1 MDRAKNPFSPGAG
14 TPPPEMAGRHDVL
27 NNALIALERVKNGR
41 AEKSMILVGLR
52 GVGKTVLLGEIQH
65 LAENQNYKVA
75 FIEAHESR
83 QKKTLPELLI
93 PHLRRILFALDRGV
107 MISEKAKKA
116 LRVFKSFMTAFK
128 LKTGDLELS
137 IDMDA
142 ETGEADS
149 GDLEA
154 DLASLFIVA
163 GEAAKDR
170 KTAIAIIIDELQYLD
185 EKELSAIIMATHRVS
200 QKSLPLI
207 LIGAGLP
214 QLVGKAGHSK
224 SYAERLFSFPE
235 IGALTK
241 EDTII
246 ALQEP
251 VSALGVSFSKEAL
264 DFIYQMTKGYPYFL
278 QEWGYHAWNVAK
290 TDSSIITL
298 KNAEEANTLSIANL
312 DKNFFKVRFD
322 RLTPSEKKYVRALA
336 DFGIKPQRSGDIA
349 NKLGKA
355 VEQVAP
361 LRAQLINKGMIY
373 SPAHGDIAFTVPLFE
388 EFLIREIP
396 TFSPK
401 DNYS

>member
-14 TPPPEMAGRHDVL
+14 TPPPELAGRSGILEDAMV
-27 NNALIALERVKNGR
+27 ALKRVKNGR

-65 LAENQNYKVA
+65 LAEAEGYKVT

-93 PHLRRILFALDRGV
+93 PHLRRILFDLNRGEMV
-107 MISEKAKKA
+107 SEKAKKA
-116 LRVFKSFMTAFK
+116 LRVFKSFISA
-128 LKTGDLELS
+128 LKIKAGDLEFS
-137 IDMDA
+137 IDIDA

-149 GDLEA
+149 GDLEV
-154 DLASLFIVA
+154 DLATLFVVI

-170 KTAIAIIIDELQYLD
+170 GTAVAIIIDELQYLD
-185 EKELSAIIMATHRVS
+185 EEELSAMIMAVHRVS

-214 QLVGKAGHSK
+214 QLVGKAGNSK
-224 SYAERLFSFPE
+224 SYAERLFSYP
-235 IGALTK
+235 IVGALTK
-241 EDTII
+241 EDARI
-246 ALQEP
+246 ALQTP
-251 VSALGVSFSKEAL
+251 VEELGISFSSDAL
-264 DFIYQMTKGYPYFL
+264 DEIYNITKGYPYFL
-278 QEWGYHAWNVAK
+278 QEWGYHVWNIAANDAS
-290 TDSSIITL
+290 TITAEDA
-298 KNAEEANTLSIANL
+298 KNASGLSIANL
-312 DKNFFKVRFD
+312 DKNFFRVRFD
-322 RLTPSEKKYVRALA
+322 RLTPNERKYVRALA
-336 DFGIKPQRSGDIA
+336 ELGRKPQRSGDIA

-396 TFSPK
+396 VFSAT
-401 DNYS
+401 DTY